1 VPANLDDGHLDWYF
15 FLLAGLMG
23 MTIVYLY
30 WIAQGYEYKTAREL
44 ALFDHDDEDDE
55 PVAGG
60 GLTVALTRGV
70 ANNDH
75 NEDGTDRDRELSMS
89 DLSTKSAKEVL
100 ANAMKD

>member
-1 VPANLDDGHLDWYF
+1 
-15 FLLAGLMG
+15 MG
-23 MTIVYLY
+23 ITIVYLY

-55 PVAGG
+55 PAGG

-70 ANNDH
+70 ANNNDH
-75 NEDGTDRDRELSMS
+75 NEDGTIDRELSMS
-89 DLSTKSAKEVL
+89 DMSEKTAKEVL